1 MASSLSSAVAPV
13 EETSADDTG
22 GAGAPPSN
30 RELPATGGAESQAE
44 EEAAKLAN
52 QCVTKKGSS

>member
-1 MASSLSSAVAPV
+1 MASSLSSAAVAPM
-13 EETSADDTG
+13 EETSADDT
-22 GAGAPPSN
+22 ANADAPPST
-30 RELPATGGAESQAE
+30 RELPATAGAEPTE